1 MKTPW
6 YNHTTEHYSAI
17 IEKKWWHLR
26 QHGWSEEFSYW
37 GKSETKRQIAYH
49 IQVGS
54 VNSYR
59 WTEVQNRNRL
69 SDWENQIMI
78 KRKLR
83 GRGKLRVSDEYIHT
97 NIYQIDNHIGLTEY
111 NQELN
116 WKKTVITYTR
126 KKWKK
131 SRYTSPVLLIL
142 LTVPTVSLY
151 LCSLNAIRWTHGR
164 QGMRGELQEDT
175 RSCRNCRHIYSL
187 LAGAAAIT

>member
-1 MKTPW
+1 MKTAW

-111 NQELN
+111 NQELY
-116 WKKTVITYTR
+116 WKKNCNNLYEKKMEKVGIPLLSCWSCSRCQQFHCISARWMPFVEPMVGKAWEGSCKKTR
-126 KKWKK
+126 GAVE
-131 SRYTSPVLLIL
+131 TADTFIL
-142 LTVPTVSLY
+142 S
-151 LCSLNAIRWTHGR
+151 W
-164 QGMRGELQEDT
+164 
-175 RSCRNCRHIYSL
+175 
-187 LAGAAAIT
+187 LAQQP